1 MTEIRIFTCLVEF
14 SYNLLCPNIKV
25 SFAGELF
32 SPFHEKESN
41 EMVYKGI
48 VYGVNKSSSLQGKI

>member
-1 MTEIRIFTCLVEF
+1 MPEISIFTCLVKF

-32 SPFHEKESN
+32 SPFHEESN

>member
-1 MTEIRIFTCLVEF
+1 MKFC
-14 SYNLLCPNIKV
+14 YNFPNIKV

-32 SPFHEKESN
+32 SPFHGKESN

>member
-1 MTEIRIFTCLVEF
+1 MEKLHFF
-14 SYNLLCPNIKV
+14 SSLFNLIYFV

-32 SPFHEKESN
+32 SPFHERESN